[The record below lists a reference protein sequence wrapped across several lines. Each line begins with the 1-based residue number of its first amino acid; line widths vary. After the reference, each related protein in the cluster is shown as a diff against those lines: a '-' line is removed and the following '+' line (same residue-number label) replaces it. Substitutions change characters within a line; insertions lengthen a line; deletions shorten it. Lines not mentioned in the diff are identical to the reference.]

1 MIRKVIAICMKKHIV
16 DKPDAEIPTSQAA
29 YRAERNTT
37 EHVFAAKVL
46 VEKAIN
52 QQTVQSIS

>member
-1 MIRKVIAICMKKHIV
+1 MKKHIV